1 MEKTAIL
8 HATVRYL
15 RYDVNDVI
23 LRQVMVMVLLYEEYN
38 CTVLL
43 LLNNAAQA

>member
-1 MEKTAIL
+1 MQRFVTYIL
-8 HATVRYL
+8 MQ

-43 LLNNAAQA
+43 LLLNNAAQA